1 MTKQAISV
9 SALTRYLKFKFDQD
23 PHLLNITIK
32 GEISNLKFHN
42 SGNIYF
48 SLKDSS
54 SKIDGVMYRSDA
66 YRLQLD
72 LKEGMEVIVTGSI
85 SIYQQRGIYQMTAST
100 IEPDGMGALFLQ
112 LEQLKKKLQSEG
124 LFDSSLKQV
133 LPRYPSTIALITSP
147 KSAAVEDMIKTIH
160 RRNPSVAIH
169 VFPAIVQGDAAP
181 KSIVRAIDQANQ
193 LNEADVLIVGRG
205 GGSIEELWAFNDESV
220 IRSIVNSKIPVIS
233 AVGHETDI
241 TLSDFGADV
250 RASTPTGAAELAVQE
265 YSYIEETIF
274 LAKQTIETK
283 TKMKL
288 KHLKYHIH
296 SLERS
301 APLQNPKRL
310 IQAHQQTL
318 DYFQSDLDRQIVSL
332 MKQKAYKLNQFDV
345 ASQSRTVKDRLK
357 NEREKLSGQLNLL
370 GDKMNQLLENRRQS
384 LQIHLERMLLLN
396 PLAILSRGYALPYDE
411 NDRLVKSVK
420 EIKREEKMRI
430 KVVDG
435 HINAIVEQIEE
446 DHHDE

>member
-1 MTKQAISV
+1 
-9 SALTRYLKFKFDQD
+9 
-23 PHLLNITIK
+23 
-32 GEISNLKFHN
+32 
-42 SGNIYF
+42 
-48 SLKDSS
+48 
-54 SKIDGVMYRSDA
+54 
-66 YRLQLD
+66 
-72 LKEGMEVIVTGSI
+72 
-85 SIYQQRGIYQMTAST
+85 QRGIYQMTAST

-205 GGSIEELWAFNDESV
+205 GGSIEELWAFNDEYV

-318 DYFQSDLDRQIVSL
+318 DYFQSDLDRQIVRL